1 LKIAGKEKKGKM
13 TKRIRKHQE
22 GAALVVALIMLL
34 VLTLIGIMA
43 LEASRQEVNI
53 VGNQRIY
60 NGAFYAAESG
70 LEDFR
75 KNLPAD
81 STPFNGSTAIAGS
94 GNTYR
99 YKSDLIGKRYNGGIP
114 YNVFMTTAEGTAPNF
129 PNSGRVNIE
138 AVIDVYAGGG
148 GGPGGPVD
156 EIGKYN

>member
-1 LKIAGKEKKGKM
+1 M
-13 TKRIRKHQE
+13 TKEILEHQG

-34 VLTLIGIMA
+34 VLTLVGIMA

-75 KNLPAD
+75 KNLPSG
-81 STPFNGSTAIAGS
+81 STPFNASTSIAGS

-99 YKSDLIGKRYNGGIP
+99 YMSNVLGVTTIGGVL
-114 YNVFMTTAEGTAPNF
+114 YNVFDVTSEGTAPNF
-129 PNSGRVNIE
+129 PNAGRVNIE

-148 GGPGGPVD
+148 GGGLGGPVD
-156 EIGKYN
+156 QIGKYN